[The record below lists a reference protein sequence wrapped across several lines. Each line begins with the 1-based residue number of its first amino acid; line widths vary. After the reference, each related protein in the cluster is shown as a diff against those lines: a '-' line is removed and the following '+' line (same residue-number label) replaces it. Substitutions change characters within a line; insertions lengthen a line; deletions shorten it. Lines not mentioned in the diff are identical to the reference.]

1 MTEREIK
8 RRIRAEA
15 EGFGKF
21 SERWSRIEGR
31 LEASDG
37 QNSSAKMIC
46 GGAGR
51 GSLRAAVRRL
61 IARQVKFF
69 KIFLCRLRKIGHR
82 SSS

>member
-15 EGFGKF
+15 DGFGGF
-21 SERWSRIEGR
+21 LERWSRIEGR
-31 LEASDG
+31 LEAPDG
-37 QNSSAKMIC
+37 QNSSAKMI